1 MANFL
6 LKNTSKIFFLNHMHA
21 LSRCQLVLPD
31 FFPSFLCSSQ
41 DQEGQV
47 PEHDEGETKEEAQG
61 SSYLGQEGGEGVD

>member
-1 MANFL
+1 
-6 LKNTSKIFFLNHMHA
+6 MHA